1 MVACRV
7 KLLKSFLATG
17 ERQAP
22 AEHLRGDTRSIADLN
37 QNKTDYFLDQSMRF
51 WLVIDTLLRELN
63 YLILLQ
69 HLSMALPML
78 PLVTI
83 ASVTL
88 HGQHHVH

>member
-63 YLILLQ
+63 CLILFL
-69 HLSMALPML
+69 HLFMAFPML
-78 PLVTI
+78 PLAMT
-83 ASVTL
+83 APVTL
-88 HGQHHVH
+88 HG